1 MEVAINAHRE
11 GNLEEARLLYKSIIT
26 EDPSCAHAHH
36 NLSIITAAE
45 DDISSTLSL
54 LEQARSIDPTVLQF
68 WLSAIN
74 IYISLAEWEKLLQC
88 FKDYTKHFEEKTV
101 ADQLFAV
108 DIFKNLISEICEA
121 ERTWFLDILATYFS
135 AEEVKVRL
143 KGLVSSA
150 ENNPV
155 YKEALSSFE
164 KRSESIT
171 KRNLSTGAKIVL
183 IENKKYDE
191 AIKKI
196 KATFDTIFYDRLFLF
211 EQLATAQISGRYCR
225 GRATIDEAFAKVL
238 GRRCF

>member
-1 MEVAINAHRE
+1 MPQGETQQKLEVAINAHRE

-74 IYISLAEWEKLLQC
+74 IYQSSRVEKLLQC

-108 DIFKNLISEICEA
+108 DIFKN
-121 ERTWFLDILATYFS
+121 
-135 AEEVKVRL
+135 
-143 KGLVSSA
+143 
-150 ENNPV
+150 
-155 YKEALSSFE
+155 
-164 KRSESIT
+164 
-171 KRNLSTGAKIVL
+171 
-183 IENKKYDE
+183 
-191 AIKKI
+191 
-196 KATFDTIFYDRLFLF
+196 
-211 EQLATAQISGRYCR
+211 
-225 GRATIDEAFAKVL
+225 
-238 GRRCF
+238 